1 VTYLCRQHTRCY
13 EEFFDEVRRK
23 GAKLDK
29 RMVYEN
35 KKGMREFFLN
45 EPPGWILGTI
55 KSELNLF
62 ELSGNET
69 LEDL

>member
-1 VTYLCRQHTRCY
+1 VTYLCRQHTRCYDLEEFDGY

-35 KKGMREFFLN
+35 KKGMREFF
-45 EPPGWILGTI
+45 
-55 KSELNLF
+55 
-62 ELSGNET
+62 
-69 LEDL
+69 